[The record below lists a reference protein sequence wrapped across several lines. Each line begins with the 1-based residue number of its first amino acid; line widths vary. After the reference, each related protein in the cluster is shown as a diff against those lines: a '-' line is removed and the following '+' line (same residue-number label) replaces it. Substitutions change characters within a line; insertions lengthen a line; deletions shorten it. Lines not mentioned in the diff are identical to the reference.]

1 MGFVFK
7 MEKIII
13 TFSLQEAIHILAL
26 VQDNKNKGEEPWRII
41 MKDIE
46 KKLTKKLL

>member
-1 MGFVFK
+1 MN
-7 MEKIII
+7 EKITI
-13 TFSLQEAIHILAL
+13 TFELQEAIHILAL
-26 VQDNKNKGEEPWRII
+26 VQDNKHNGEEPWRII